1 MVKNSLESVFQKSI
15 VKRGYP
21 SFWLI
26 NTVGWIIFISVDTF
40 IVSPQQVL
48 LSWHNFID
56 NTLQWTTGYLITIGL
71 RAIYKNFQYRTKPL
85 IKVLGYVLLISLISS
100 VLLFSSAHA
109 IFILMNP
116 AIAEQYMETILS
128 FSYLATRLTQILPLI
143 TSWSLLYFG
152 IKFWLDWTKEHDR
165 AEKLDLLAQSAQL
178 QMLRYQVNPHFL
190 FNSFSSLR
198 ALIRSNQGKAEEM
211 VSKLSEFYRYSLT
224 TKNNAEVPLIEE
236 IAAIEHY
243 FEIEK
248 IRFGDKLE
256 FYITIDSLAEEYPVP
271 CFLIHP
277 LVENA
282 IKYGM
287 KTSKLPIIIRID
299 AVVKKNIL
307 IICVANSG
315 RWLKHTKVDN
325 LQGTNTGLSN
335 IKSRLEYS
343 FPNNNKFNITEEDG
357 FVKAIIE
364 IYKEVK

>member
-1 MVKNSLESVFQKSI
+1 MIKISIENLFKKSMVE
-15 VKRGYP
+15 RGYP

-26 NTVGWIIFISVDTF
+26 NAIGWILVIAIDSF
-40 IVSPQQVL
+40 IVSPEYVFD
-48 LSWHNFID
+48 SWLNFFS
-56 NTLQWTTGYLITIGL
+56 NTIQWSMGFVVTIGI
-71 RAIYKNFQYRTKPL
+71 RTIYKRFRYRKRSL
-85 IKVLGYVLLISLISS
+85 FIVLVYVLFFSLIFSI
-100 VLLFSSAHA
+100 VLFVSAHVIYA
-109 IFILMNP
+109 IIKPDEFELY
-116 AIAEQYMETILS
+116 AETIYT
-128 FSYLATRLTQILPLI
+128 FSYMVARLTQIFPLL
-143 TSWSLLYFG
+143 TTWSMFYFG
-152 IKFWLDWTKEHDR
+152 IKFWLDWTQEHDR

-236 IAAIEHY
+236 IEAIEHY

-256 FYITIDSLAEEYPVP
+256 FHITIDSLAEEYPVP

-287 KTSKLPIIIRID
+287 KTSNLPIVIKID
-299 AVVKKNIL
+299 AVVKNNIL

-315 RWLKHTKVDN
+315 RWLKHPNKNNV
-325 LQGTNTGLSN
+325 QGTNTGLSN

-343 FPNNNKFNITEEDG
+343 FPNNHKFNITEEDG

-364 IYKEVK
+364 IYKEIK

>member
-1 MVKNSLESVFQKSI
+1 MNKNSFENFLKKSI

-26 NTVGWIIFISVDTF
+26 NSIGWILLIAADSL
-40 IVSPQQVL
+40 IVSPDYVL
-48 LSWHNFID
+48 DSWTNFIS
-56 NTLQWTTGYLITIGL
+56 NSIQWGMGFVITIGL
-71 RAIYKNFQYRTKPL
+71 RIIYKSFHNKKKPL
-85 IKVLGYVLLISLISS
+85 LIVLGYVLFFSLIFS
-100 VLLFSSAHA
+100 VLLFLSAHLIYA
-109 IFILMNP
+109 ILKPEEF
-116 AIAEQYMETILS
+116 EQYSETIFT
-128 FSYLATRLTQILPLI
+128 FSYMAARLTQIFPLL
-143 TSWSLLYFG
+143 TTWSMLYFG
-152 IKFWLDWTKEHDR
+152 IKFWLDWSKEHDR
-165 AEKLDLLAQSAQL
+165 AEKLDLLAKSAQL

-198 ALIRSNQGKAEEM
+198 ALIRTNQVKAEEM

-236 IAAIEHY
+236 IEAVENY
-243 FEIEK
+243 FVIEK

-256 FYITIDSLAEEYPVP
+256 FYVTIDSLAEEYPVP

-287 KTSKLPIIIRID
+287 KTSKLPLIIKID
-299 AVVKKNIL
+299 AFVKKNNL

-315 RWLKHTKVDN
+315 SWLKNTGSNNIH
-325 LQGTNTGLSN
+325 GTSTGLSN

-343 FPNNNKFNITEEDG
+343 FPNNHRFDIKEEEG
-357 FVKAIIE
+357 FVKVIIE